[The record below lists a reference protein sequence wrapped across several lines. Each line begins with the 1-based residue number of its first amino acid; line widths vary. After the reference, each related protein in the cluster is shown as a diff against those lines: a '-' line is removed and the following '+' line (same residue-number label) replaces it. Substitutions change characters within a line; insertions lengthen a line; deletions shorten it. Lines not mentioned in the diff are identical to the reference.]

1 MEKYCPQ
8 SIEKKWQK
16 IWDETKAYQINMDPN
31 KPKYYVLEMFP
42 YHLVI
47 YIWDM
52 FAITPSVM
60 LLLVIKL

>member
-31 KPKYYVLEMFP
+31 KPK
-42 YHLVI
+42 
-47 YIWDM
+47 
-52 FAITPSVM
+52 
-60 LLLVIKL
+60 

>member
-31 KPKYYVLEMFP
+31 KPKYYVLEMFLT
-42 YHLVI
+42 HLVI